1 MYNHELTLISYTTT
15 KDEIGNPIKT
25 PIREMVLCKVRSI
38 GSSEYYNAQV
48 SNLKPE
54 IKFII
59 HDFEYSDQKEVEFE
73 GNKYQVMRT
82 YRAPEPQRD
91 TRRGFGLDT
100 DEIEL
105 TCERV
110 LGNG

>member
-1 MYNHELTLISYTTT
+1 MYNHELTLISYTNT

-38 GSSEYYNAQV
+38 GSTEYYNAQV

-54 IKFII
+54 LKFIV
-59 HDFEYSDQKEVEFE
+59 HAFEYKNQREVEFE
-73 GNKYQVMRT
+73 GNKYQVIRT
-82 YRAPEPQRD
+82 YKGD
-91 TRRGFGLDT
+91 TVDRSDNALSGE
-100 DEIEL
+100 EIEL
-105 TCERV
+105 TCEMV